1 MAEYG
6 LGEVEMRFASL
17 IWDKEPISSGEL
29 AKLSEKELGWKK
41 STTYT
46 ILKRLCAKEIFQNE
60 KGTVTSLISYQEF
73 QAKQSEKFVEEKF
86 KGSLPSFVAAF
97 CSRKKLSKDEI
108 EQLRKIIEEESEI
121 GRAHV

>member
-17 IWDKEPISSGEL
+17 IWENEPIASGEL
-29 AKLSEKELGWKK
+29 AKISERELGWKK

-46 ILKRLCAKEIFQNE
+46 ILKRLCAKGIFQNI
-60 KGTVTSLISYQEF
+60 KGTVTSLISYKEF

-86 KGSLPSFVAAF
+86 EGSLPSFVAAF
-97 CSRKKLSKDEI
+97 CSRKKLSREEI
-108 EQLRKIIEEESEI
+108 EELKKIIEEEC
-121 GRAHV
+121 G

>member
-60 KGTVTSLISYQEF
+60 KWTVTSLISYQEF

-108 EQLRKIIEEESEI
+108 DQLRKIIEEES
-121 GRAHV
+121 V

>member
-60 KGTVTSLISYQEF
+60 KGNFRRSRVKSLWKKNSKVLC
-73 QAKQSEKFVEEKF
+73 QALLLHFVLVKN
-86 KGSLPSFVAAF
+86 
-97 CSRKKLSKDEI
+97 
-108 EQLRKIIEEESEI
+108 
-121 GRAHV
+121 